1 MNKKTIFY
9 IGFFA
14 LLVVAF
20 LIALSFVIPN
30 FTKSKLPPINTVKP
44 FAFLNQDGQTVT
56 DKTIDGKV
64 VVVNYFFTT
73 CKSVCPRM
81 NNDLKPVYETF
92 KNEPDFLM
100 LSHTC
105 DPERDSVPVLKHYA
119 DSMQVNT
126 SKWQFLTGRKDSL
139 YRMARYSYSIDDPAN
154 NVQNINDDFL
164 HTQFV
169 ALVNKNGDVV
179 KVYDGLKPT
188 ELKEMTE
195 RIKKLLKE

>member
-1 MNKKTIFY
+1 M
-9 IGFFA
+9 
-14 LLVVAF
+14 
-20 LIALSFVIPN
+20 
-30 FTKSKLPPINTVKP
+30 
-44 FAFLNQDGQTVT
+44 NQDGQTVT

>member
-105 DPERDSVPVLKHYA
+105 DPERDSLPVLKHYA